1 MTSAITPISQHS
13 TGPSVYLR
21 GLDMSKAQPRSAR
34 ALRRADLQRIFGVL
48 PSCHSL
54 EFMGSVSN
62 AALRR
67 MGIPV
72 YLTGVA
78 GGAQQQPFWYG
89 GLLTFS
95 TWAGIPCERRWMAPG
110 DGESTKA

>member
-1 MTSAITPISQHS
+1 
-13 TGPSVYLR
+13 
-21 GLDMSKAQPRSAR
+21 
-34 ALRRADLQRIFGVL
+34 
-48 PSCHSL
+48 
-54 EFMGSVSN
+54 
-62 AALRR
+62 